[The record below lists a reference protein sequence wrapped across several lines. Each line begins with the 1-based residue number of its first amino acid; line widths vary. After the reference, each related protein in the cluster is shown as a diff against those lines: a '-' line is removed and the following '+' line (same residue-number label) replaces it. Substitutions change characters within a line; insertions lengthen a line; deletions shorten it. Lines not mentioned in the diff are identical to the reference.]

1 MKEDS
6 LDNLYELIK
15 NELLKQ
21 SEDPKIDCLI
31 KIEDLRLK
39 LINLMNQYTED
50 NLNNISN
57 SKFKRLS
64 DLFNRT
70 LITIDY
76 ILEDEDN

>member
-31 KIEDLRLK
+31 KIGDLRLK
-39 LINLMNQYTED
+39 LINLIYQYTED
-50 NLNNISN
+50 DLNNISN
-57 SKFKRLS
+57 FKLKRLS
-64 DLFNRT
+64 DLFDRT

>member
-21 SEDPKIDCLI
+21 LEDSKIDCLI
-31 KIEDLRLK
+31 KIGDLRLK